1 MFKLVFWGVLLGLA
15 TIPGVL
21 YGQEK
26 PAPAEKSGYERLMET
41 PGSVVLAKKYPV
53 GDPKFAFT
61 ATVSYRID
69 ANTTR
74 FYTLDSGTLSI
85 DLDKLPKLINDL
97 EIFMVQMKAAEGK
110 DGESVFFRFSEKF
123 WVNFLSFVDDKGK
136 AQQMLYFNPGRFE
149 GQGKGTEKTLS
160 EFIVALKAGLAKL
173 QDLQKRG

>member
-1 MFKLVFWGVLLGLA
+1 MFKSVVLVFFLILA
-15 TIPGVL
+15 SVPGVV

-41 PGSVVLAKKYPV
+41 PGSVVLARKYPV

-97 EIFMVQMKAAEGK
+97 EIFTVQMKAAEGK
-110 DGESVFFRFSEKF
+110 DGESVFFRFSEDF
-123 WVNFLSFVDDKGK
+123 FVNFIAFFDDKGK
-136 AQQMLYFNPGRFE
+136 AQQSLYFKPGRFE
-149 GQGKGTEKTLS
+149 GQGKGTEKTLA
-160 EFIVALKAGLAKL
+160 EYIAAMKAGLAKL
-173 QDLQKRG
+173 RELQR